1 MRIETWGIYRRNDGR
16 NIGYATYRYASGRL
30 VLKWQVFS
38 DKYASKYDCT
48 KEWHKPCVTQVL
60 FNSIDVANEV
70 EASALLELVD

>member
-1 MRIETWGIYRRNDGR
+1 MRIETWGIYHRVDGKS
-16 NIGYATYRYASGRL
+16 IGYATYRYANGRL
-30 VLKWQVFS
+30 VLKWQVLPP
-38 DKYASKYDCT
+38 KYARKYDCT